1 MMMQATLEK
10 PALAE
15 RVAQFLYREAVLA
28 DEHRYNE
35 WEALWA
41 QDDVLYWVP
50 MRPDADPTRE
60 VSYIYDNRARLAS
73 RIRQLNTGMRH
84 AQAPQSGLRR
94 IISNIEIEPG
104 EGDEVVTRSNFILME
119 SRRGVQFLWA
129 GRTTHVLAPEGDSFR
144 IRRKTINL
152 VEANEPIGTLA
163 FLI

>member
-1 MMMQATLEK
+1 MMQATLEK

-28 DEHRYNE
+28 DEHRYDE

-41 QDDVLYWVP
+41 QGDTLYWVP
-50 MRPDADPTRE
+50 VRQDADPLKE

-73 RIRQLNTGMRH
+73 RIRQLNTGIRH
-84 AQAPQSGLRR
+84 AQAPRSSLRR
-94 IISNIEIEPG
+94 VISNIEIELG
-104 EGDEVVTRSNFILME
+104 EGAELVTRSNFILME

-129 GRTTHVLAPEGDSFR
+129 GRTTHVLVPEGDSFL
-144 IRRKTINL
+144 IKSKTINL
-152 VEANEPIGTLA
+152 VDAEGPISTLA